1 MRMAYLLLTILLF
14 LKCNSKEEG
23 TEGSGSDIFL
33 HARKTKLA
41 AEEPWA
47 DGCVPYC
54 VSSSNKIRTAI
65 IEANTSLELRSL
77 NLEPTFEKHIC
88 EVVDSSS
95 LAVWSCLV
103 VSSRTG
109 FGISSPI
116 LSAAGGNRVML
127 CNVSVLPSLANGLV
141 SSLVEACQ
149 PPFHSVSETTISVAL
164 CAFSSFVVASCPFVG
179 CAGSSFIF
187 LEHSLFA
194 NISSPHPF
202 QPPQSAPM
210 QASST
215 FIGCCSFSS
224 VWDVYDGGIVSSLN
238 NPSSSLSASNTS
250 FVRCFRS
257 ENIAVSGSDGNPS
270 RPERQNQTNNGAN
283 SFTWCEWNGS
293 KTTGTSSSYS
303 DGTSNGGAIYMYN
316 LASGT
321 LSVKY
326 CSFNDCTAYYDG
338 GGIMCY
344 AINSIKIENNSFND
358 CSSRN
363 YGGGGMYVYS
373 IASCVRI
380 SGCEFTSCNGKNNG
394 GGLYLASFQVS
405 GSTCIGT
412 ESGKGESSCVFECLF
427 TLCSLTNDSG
437 GGMCFY
443 NVPAAF
449 KMSSMRFI
457 SCSAVS
463 YGGGMNFAPSQSTL
477 PSNYHYC
484 YFFFF
489 HNCSCN
495 ASTPYGHDV
504 LFQDYYNLFSSSNP
518 FYESYTTNSN
528 DYRVCHRYYSSS
540 WVYQETQKK
549 DWLKEGMKDRYV
561 GVGGSDTSNLCGMSE
576 ATPCK
581 TVGHAVESSMAQLS
595 STVTVQGGR
604 HVSEGAAINV
614 GEKKISVVGRGK
626 TVSVIGTSALSTS
639 SPTLFSI
646 STGKLEV
653 GHVGIDHNSMRSPSP
668 SVFVV
673 SVGSGTLL
681 LEDVAI
687 SSSTSGGSGISSS
700 VFDVALKQLKMI
712 DVEIKN
718 MKMNQP
724 LFAEPSSAG
733 SSSGESLLGNVTIR
747 NVNRTTGGGVV
758 IAKSVKGGE
767 TFVVWNTTMEGCECA
782 NGNGGGIKVE
792 LEAPSSKARIGTS
805 TSHSGGTTKFNKTKC
820 SGYGGGVML
829 WLADNSFDF
838 AITSVSFVGCSATL
852 GGKDVFVNGSRLVS
866 GTITTTK
873 LNFSRNVSVYDELM
887 GYDRNEGGMGIFP
900 LNVFFDAFSGAAH
913 VGNVVNGYGG
923 YDSWFCGFGY
933 FPCKTIAFASQN
945 RFSSSKKNIVLDSGF
960 ELGEVVSMAGLY
972 EWEVYCGINKTD
984 VSVRVPSGMTSS
996 YLINVQ
1002 SASSIKNIAF
1012 QIPFSLSSAT
1022 SLISLTSS
1030 SLTLTDCSVAHISE
1044 STSSV
1049 SFGYSFVN
1057 AQSGSL
1063 KMERFVIEEGLT
1075 FNDHSAIEFSE
1086 GMMSVICSGCNIS
1099 GVVKNEGDG
1108 GWMKGTVG
1116 TSGTLT
1122 VDGCNVNG
1130 CSCVGGKGGGIYVGL
1145 KGNGKVVVNG
1155 SSVIDGNK
1163 AENYGGNG
1171 GRGGGMFVL
1180 MESGGC
1186 GLTIGQDVEFSKL
1199 NENVAEYGKD
1209 VFVHCGGGV
1218 LLESKVNTSSFSFFD
1233 TSTIPSDVLKLC
1245 GSENGDESGVIPLFA
1260 YLCTMGTKV
1269 IVDGSGGYGKD
1280 HNHCGFDEF
1289 RCLTVDYCAN
1299 SRMSSTVNEIEIVSS
1314 SSITKEI
1321 TGPSFDVI
1329 ISGRI
1334 MSSDGER
1341 IGVNVSDGGSA
1352 AQDYIVGCS
1361 SSLTMRRLS
1370 FVVKGQLNSRR
1381 SAFIH
1386 STSTLKITNCSVSFE
1401 SGAMTD
1407 GKIGYSIIEMAGGN
1421 LIVDG
1426 FVMEGSVTL
1435 KVNGKSPITM
1445 TSGAQLEIMNSRV
1458 NGVEVEMVGGS
1469 GGGCLNVGM
1478 NEEGGNVNIEES
1490 NFSSRCSGGSGMK
1503 GGGMM
1508 ISVGNVGNLEMK
1520 NVKLSECEVPT
1531 EDREDGGRGMGGG
1544 IFVELPEEI
1553 GSFVLEEMIF
1563 ERCNAWK
1570 GKNMFVSGWDLSEVV
1585 NKGNFKWEMSEGE
1598 LKSLD
1603 ELCGWERKT
1612 TGEEGYVIPLV
1623 VYLWVNWSGYG
1634 FASKEKGGDFSGCGF
1649 SEAPCSSI
1657 DHLVSLRYEPL
1668 GEGESHVNI
1677 VGSGLLQKAI
1687 SFLLLSSSKT
1697 SVVSIEGEKEGTG
1710 LKVSEGGRNEGKEEE
1725 GGGMITLN
1733 VCLSFTNISFS
1744 LPNELLHH
1752 SSLIHSTSSSAT
1764 SLSIMRCSFI
1774 CEDATKETKYCLMK
1788 ADGGS
1793 VVIEDCTL
1801 SQFNLAKGFVEFT
1814 TDVKS
1819 VDVMNMTISNTTISG
1834 NSLISLSQPSTSN
1847 MLIKKAKEN
1856 TEQRVRVNDSSFTN
1870 ITCSESRA
1878 CVMSVGSFSSG
1889 MECEIEGCV
1898 VTKCMS
1904 ERSLEGGG
1912 MKMLMKRGESE
1923 VKVRGC
1929 SFGMCV
1935 CSTGNGRGGG
1945 MMIDALDPNV
1955 ECSNKEIPPLGL
1967 RLENIRFMMNDAFVG
1982 KDVFIRCDSIASQI
1996 NERLFLLD
2004 FSQESLKLNNS
2015 MCGSDGEGTIDVD
2028 LIPLITFYY
2037 SAQVFVSVKGSDS
2050 VQCGRQDAPCESISN
2065 GVQHIQRSVVNM
2077 ILIDGEGKI
2086 GGECVIGDVRM
2097 EPVKKAKGK
2106 IHFDG
2111 KIEKT
2116 SEEDSIMKFVN
2127 ESAVER
2133 CSFEFGGEFEASHKF
2148 ILKVKNGSMEM
2159 RSCEFISSAVE
2170 LKLGNTI
2177 VSVESGELNM
2187 WGIEFSSLHVRASL
2201 IVLCEESKVLMG
2213 ETNIWDVMCEGDADV
2228 VVVVGGKAEFEMKEM
2243 RFENISLLT
2252 DGCVMVIDG
2261 AEEEIRVTNCSFA
2274 KCVNMNGKG
2283 SMMEMRESR
2292 EVQLEACMFDGERGE
2307 GGEKKINGKTN
2318 EEEEMCR
2325 WEGSLVEVVKS
2336 SVMMKDTTLS
2346 NSPEGG
2352 ITMSGGEMTVN
2363 DGRFENNNPSIE
2375 GYPSLRRNI
2384 ICSDSGTLNVVSLK
2398 GGDGLE
2404 RSTSLWMLNEGCN
2417 FEGIVSERD
2426 SSFFI
2431 PVLESV
2437 EAKEETN
2444 RMKLTFKGMLL
2455 LPCNLSFSVVK
2466 RKGEEKEIEHY
2477 DFDSNGFLS
2486 EREAEGSVA
2495 RDLISGCG
2503 NEIEVS
2509 VCVLFGNKESPSS
2522 TQSFILKNASITQPK
2537 DDEIISKG
2545 ENKIEWSLF
2554 AFVGCVVAL
2563 LIFVALFVV
2572 VVVLMKKKL
2581 KEVERKVEKERL
2593 ENEQIMGKIEK
2604 RRRENNGGSF
2614 EMSEMPSTLLEGM
2627 TSQIPLLI
2635 DNEEDLPEPPSMSKD
2650 EILNENDLPDLEP
2663 PLPFSEN
2670 ASVSDVQQNN
2680 SFNVIS
2686 AKKPFREKEKKNIKT
2701 LHSVIH
2707 SVQGNFT
2714 LGTRAMDLVDGK
2726 EVVLAVAEL
2735 FEHLISVDDERV
2747 EMMARQ
2753 LCPYTIFV
2761 EEETNE
2767 IFVLAEELE
2776 DEKQKE
2782 EMKRWKA
2789 PEVGNE
2795 DEGIEQAVAFTL
2807 GLILHEMTTG
2817 EVPLSE
2823 CDAEEAQEMMRD
2835 GVRPLT
2841 EGIEREELIEL
2852 MEKMWA
2858 DEPDCRLTLGEVIQ
2872 SLTEIEE
2879 SEQV

>member
-1 MRMAYLLLTILLF
+1 MRIAYLLLAILLF
-14 LKCNSKEEG
+14 LKCDSKGYAEFSCNYVG
-23 TEGSGSDIFL
+23 VCPNNNDCVIKEGSEGLGSDIFL
-33 HARKTKLA
+33 RARKKKLA
-41 AEEPWA
+41 AEEPWT
-47 DGCVPYC
+47 DSCVPYC
-54 VSSSNKIRTAI
+54 VSSSNKIYTAI

-77 NLEPTFEKHIC
+77 NLEPIFEKRIC

-127 CNVSVLPSLANGLV
+127 CNASVLPSLANGLV
-141 SSLVEACQ
+141 SSLVEAYQ
-149 PPFHSVSETTISVAL
+149 PPFHSVSETTISVVF
-164 CAFSSFVVASCPFVG
+164 CAFSSLSVASCPFVG

-202 QPPQSAPM
+202 QPTQSAPL
-210 QASST
+210 QAGST

-224 VWDVYDGGIVSSLN
+224 VWDVYDRGIVPSLN

-250 FVRCFRS
+250 FVRCYRS
-257 ENIAVSGSDGNPS
+257 RNVAISGSEGNPS
-270 RPERQNQTNNGAN
+270 KAGRQNQTDNGAN

-293 KTTGTSSSYS
+293 RTIGNMNDYT
-303 DGTSNGGAIYMYN
+303 DGTSNGGAIYICN
-316 LASGT
+316 KVSGT
-321 LSVKY
+321 LSVKF
-326 CSFNDCTAYYDG
+326 CLFNDCHAYCAG
-338 GGIMCY
+338 GGIMCRT
-344 AINSIKIENNSFND
+344 ISSIKIENNSFNA
-358 CSSRN
+358 CTTQN
-363 YGGGGMYVYS
+363 YYGGGMYAFS
-373 IASCVRI
+373 ISICVRI
-380 SGCEFTSCNGKNNG
+380 SGCEFQRCTANGFG
-394 GGLYLASFQVS
+394 GGLYLDAICVS
-405 GSTCIGT
+405 GSGCVGT
-412 ESGKGESSCVFECLF
+412 ENGKGESACVFECFF
-427 TLCSLTNDSG
+427 TSCSITNSNG
-437 GGMCFY
+437 GGMCCHT
-443 NVPAAF
+443 VPAVF
-449 KMSSMRFI
+449 KMRSVQFI
-457 SCSAVS
+457 SCLAVS
-463 YGGGMNFAPSQSTL
+463 NGGGLDFHTVQSTP
-477 PSNYHYC
+477 PSNSIYC
-484 YFFFF
+484 YFLFF
-489 HNCSCN
+489 HDCSCK

-504 LFQDYYNLFSSSNP
+504 YFQDNKNLFSSHNP
-518 FYESYTTNSN
+518 FYESYTTNS
-528 DYRVCHRYYSSS
+528 DEKRVCYIYYSSS
-540 WVYQETQKK
+540 WAYQHTEKK
-549 DWLKEGMKDRYV
+549 WWLKEGMKDRYV
-561 GVGGSDTSNLCGMSE
+561 GVSGSNANNLCGMSV
-576 ATPCK
+576 ATPCL
-581 TVGHAVESSMAQLS
+581 TVGYAVESSMKQLS
-595 STVTVQGGR
+595 STITVLGGR
-604 HVSEGAAINV
+604 HMSEGATINV
-614 GEKKISVVGRGK
+614 GEKKISVVGKGK
-626 TVSVIGTSALSTS
+626 TVSVIGISALSTS
-639 SPTLFSI
+639 STTLFSI
-646 STGKLEV
+646 STGQLEV

-700 VFDVALKQLKMI
+700 VFEVALRQLKTI

-718 MKMNQP
+718 MKMSQS

-733 SSSGESLLGNVTIR
+733 SSSGESVLANATIL
-747 NVNRTTGGGVV
+747 NVNLTEGDGVV
-758 IAKSVKGGE
+758 VAKNVNGEE
-767 TFVVWNTTMEGCECA
+767 TFVVSNTTIEDCVCE
-782 NGNGGGIKVE
+782 NGNGGGIHIC
-792 LEAPSSKARIGTS
+792 LQGN
-805 TSHSGGTTKFNKTKC
+805 GNM
-820 SGYGGGVML
+820 VM
-829 WLADNSFDF
+829 
-838 AITSVSFVGCSATL
+838 
-852 GGKDVFVNGSRLVS
+852 NG
-866 GTITTTK
+866 
-873 LNFSRNVSVYDELM
+873 
-887 GYDRNEGGMGIFP
+887 
-900 LNVFFDAFSGAAH
+900 
-913 VGNVVNGYGG
+913 
-923 YDSWFCGFGY
+923 
-933 FPCKTIAFASQN
+933 
-945 RFSSSKKNIVLDSGF
+945 
-960 ELGEVVSMAGLY
+960 
-972 EWEVYCGINKTD
+972 
-984 VSVRVPSGMTSS
+984 
-996 YLINVQ
+996 
-1002 SASSIKNIAF
+1002 
-1012 QIPFSLSSAT
+1012 T
-1022 SLISLTSS
+1022 SLI
-1030 SLTLTDCSVAHISE
+1030 
-1044 STSSV
+1044 
-1049 SFGYSFVN
+1049 
-1057 AQSGSL
+1057 
-1063 KMERFVIEEGLT
+1063 
-1075 FNDHSAIEFSE
+1075 
-1086 GMMSVICSGCNIS
+1086 
-1099 GVVKNEGDG
+1099 
-1108 GWMKGTVG
+1108 
-1116 TSGTLT
+1116 
-1122 VDGCNVNG
+1122 DGCVAMGIEGN
-1130 CSCVGGKGGGIYVGL
+1130 GGKGGGIYVGM
-1145 KGNGKVVVNG
+1145 
-1155 SSVIDGNK
+1155 
-1163 AENYGGNG
+1163 EN
-1171 GRGGGMFVL
+1171 
-1180 MESGGC
+1180 EGC
-1186 GLTIGQDVEFSKL
+1186 GLTIGENVEFSKV
-1199 NENVAEYGKD
+1199 NGNVALYGKD
-1209 VFVHCGGGV
+1209 VFVDCGSGV
-1218 LLESKVNTSSFSFFD
+1218 FLESKVNTSSFAFFD
-1233 TSTIPSDVLKLC
+1233 ARTIPSDVLKLS
-1245 GSENGDESGVIPLFA
+1245 GSENGDESEVIPLFVF
-1260 YLCTMGTKV
+1260 LCSMGTKV
-1269 IVDGSGGYGKD
+1269 LVDGSGRNGMD
-1280 HNHCGFDEF
+1280 HNHCGYEGFG
-1289 RCLTVDYCAN
+1289 CLTVDYCAN
-1299 SRMSSTVNEIEIVSS
+1299 SRMSESSKEIEIVSS
-1314 SSITKEI
+1314 SSIAKEI
-1321 TGPSFDVI
+1321 TGPSFGVL

-1334 MSSDGER
+1334 VSSDGER
-1341 IGVNVSDGGSA
+1341 MGVNVSDGGSA
-1352 AQDYIVGCS
+1352 TQEWLAGCS
-1361 SSLTMRRLS
+1361 SSLTIRRLS

-1386 STSTLKITNCSVSFE
+1386 STSTLKITNCSISIE
-1401 SGAMTD
+1401 SGALTD
-1407 GKIGYSIIEMAGGN
+1407 GKIGYYVINIEGGELII
-1421 LIVDG
+1421 DG
-1426 FVMEGSVTL
+1426 FVMESGVTM
-1435 KVNGKSPITM
+1435 NGKSPISM
-1445 TSGAQLEIMNSRV
+1445 TSGVEMEILNIRMS
-1458 NGVEVEMVGGS
+1458 GVEVEGGNG

-1478 NEEGGNVNIEES
+1478 NEGGNVKIEES

-1508 ISVGNVGNLEMK
+1508 ISIGSEGSLEMN
-1520 NVKLSECEVPT
+1520 NVKLSECEAPT

-1544 IFVELPEEI
+1544 MFVELPNQI
-1553 GSFVLEEMIF
+1553 GSFVLEEMKF
-1563 ERCNAWK
+1563 EECEAWK
-1570 GKNMFVSGWDLSEVV
+1570 GKNVFVSGWDLSEIV
-1585 NKGNFKWEMSEGE
+1585 NKGNFKWEMSSEE
-1598 LKSLD
+1598 LRLLD

-1623 VYLWVNWSGYG
+1623 VYLWDNWSRNG
-1634 FASKEKGGDFSGCGF
+1634 FVSKEKGGDFSGCGY

-1657 DHLVSLRYEPL
+1657 DHLISLRYEPL
-1668 GEGESHVNI
+1668 GEGESHINV
-1677 VGSGLLQKAI
+1677 VGSGSVQKAI
-1687 SFLLLSSSKT
+1687 SFLLSSSSNT
-1697 SVVSIEGEKEGTG
+1697 TVVSIEGEKEGTD
-1710 LKVSEGGRNEGKEEE
+1710 LKVSEGGRNEGEGGG

-1744 LPNELLHH
+1744 LPNELGGY
-1752 SSLIHSTSSSAT
+1752 SSLIHSTSSSAA
-1764 SLSIMRCSFI
+1764 SLSIMRCSFV

-1793 VVIEDCTL
+1793 VTIEDVTL
-1801 SQFNLAKGFVEFT
+1801 SEFSLTKGFVVFT

-1898 VTKCMS
+1898 LTKCMS

-1923 VKVRGC
+1923 VKVSGC

-1935 CSTGNGRGGG
+1935 CSTGNGSGGG

-1982 KDVFIRCDSIASQI
+1982 KDVFIRCESIASQI

-2037 SAQVFVSVKGSDS
+2037 SSQVFVSVKGSDS
-2050 VQCGRQDAPCESISN
+2050 AQCGRQDAPCESISN

-2133 CSFEFGGEFEASHKF
+2133 CSFEFGSEFEANHKF
-2148 ILKVKNGSMEM
+2148 ILKVKNDSMEM
-2159 RSCEFISSAVE
+2159 RSCEFISSSVE

-2177 VSVESGELNM
+2177 VSVESGELKM
-2187 WGIEFSSLHVRASL
+2187 WEMEFSSLHLRAPL

-2213 ETNIWDVMCEGDADV
+2213 ETNIWNVMCEGDAAIV

-2261 AEEEIRVTNCSFA
+2261 AEEEIRVTNCSFV
-2274 KCVNMNGKG
+2274 KWVNMNGKG
-2283 SMMEMRESR
+2283 SMMEMRECR
-2292 EVQLEACMFDGERGE
+2292 EVQLEACLFDGERGE

-2318 EEEEMCR
+2318 EEEDMCR
-2325 WEGSLVEVVKS
+2325 WSGSLVDIVKS
-2336 SVMMKDTTLS
+2336 SVMMKDTTIS

-2384 ICSDSGTLNVVSLK
+2384 ICSDAGTLNVMSLK
-2398 GGDGLE
+2398 GGDGVLPN
-2404 RSTSLWMLNEGCN
+2404 TSLWMLNEGCS

-2437 EAKEETN
+2437 EAKEITD
-2444 RMKLTFKGMLL
+2444 RMKLIFKGMLL
-2455 LPCNLSFSVVK
+2455 VPCNLSFSVVK
-2466 RKGEEKEIEHY
+2466 RKGEEKEIEKHN
-2477 DFDSNGFLS
+2477 FDTNRFLS

-2495 RDLISGCG
+2495 KDLISGCG

-2509 VCVLFGNKESPSS
+2509 VCVLFGNAESSSS
-2522 TQSFILKNASITQPK
+2522 TNSFILKNRSEVEPK
-2537 DDEIISKG
+2537 GDEIISKG
-2545 ENKIEWSLF
+2545 ENKIEWGVI
-2554 AFVGCVVAL
+2554 AFICCVAVL

-2572 VVVLMKKKL
+2572 VVVLLRKKL
-2581 KEVERKVEKERL
+2581 RESEKNVEKKRL
-2593 ENEQIMGKIEK
+2593 ENEQIMGKIER

-2614 EMSEMPSTLLEGM
+2614 EMSEMRSTLLEGM

-2635 DNEEDLPEPPSMSKD
+2635 DNDEDLPEPPSMADGELS
-2650 EILNENDLPDLEP
+2650 ENDLPDLEP

-2670 ASVSDVQQNN
+2670 ASVPRISQSH

-2701 LHSVIH
+2701 LHSAIH

-2714 LGTRAMDLVDGK
+2714 LGTRAMDVVDGK
-2726 EVVLAVAEL
+2726 EVVMAVAEL
-2735 FEHLISVDDERV
+2735 FEHLISVGDEKV

-2753 LCPYTIFV
+2753 LCPYSIFV
-2761 EEETNE
+2761 EEGNNE
-2767 IFVLAEELE
+2767 IFVLTEELE
-2776 DEKQKE
+2776 DKKEKE

-2823 CDAEEAQEMMRD
+2823 CNAEEAQEMMRD

-2841 EGIEREELIEL
+2841 EGIEEEEMVEL

-2858 DEPDCRLTLGEVIQ
+2858 DEPDSRPTLGEVIQ
-2872 SLTEIEE
+2872 LLTEIVENDTE
-2879 SEQV
+2879 